1 MDKNKA
7 KIVQT
12 SFKRFFKT
20 AFYTAFPGS
29 RKVSL
34 YLQGVFDV
42 FDVAH
47 YGEEEFG
54 PEEEEAPLKPARKKR
69 EKKKKETKAI
79 IGQSSTSFT
88 SLVRYRIPHPDIRL
102 FYIHHTARYRI

>member
-1 MDKNKA
+1 M
-7 KIVQT
+7 
-12 SFKRFFKT
+12 
-20 AFYTAFPGS
+20 
-29 RKVSL
+29 
-34 YLQGVFDV
+34 FDV